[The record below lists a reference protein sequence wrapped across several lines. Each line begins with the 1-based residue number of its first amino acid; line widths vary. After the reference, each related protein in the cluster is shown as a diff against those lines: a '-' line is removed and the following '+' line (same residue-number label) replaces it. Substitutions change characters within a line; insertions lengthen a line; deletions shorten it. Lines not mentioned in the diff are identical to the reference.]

1 MITAFLLDFLTTIPQ
16 SICGTAVVLYI
27 FYILL
32 GEKPAWKNIVL
43 YTAVSLVLSFPLYIL
58 LTLFILLSG
67 FSYLMFNLMN
77 IILHSLLILI
87 VKWHEE
93 HKKIIWYS
101 ELAYFIMTL
110 PNMCVGGIINE
121 VLSDFGI
128 TSSYTDIKGLIIC
141 SILQAVVCGGEIC
154 LVIALDRKYSLHS
167 IAEYIRPGFQ
177 SWGKI
182 FLFFI
187 IMLLV
192 TSAGELIV
200 RLEITTNT
208 STSLFMLI
216 FCLVGLAGIHQTR
229 IKMLQEKAHQT
240 QAEMLEQQEMY
251 IQELEGIQ
259 SSMRSFRHDYKN
271 MMSSLYLQSREGNI
285 QEIEKNIHS
294 LIDEFDENIDRKM
307 NLTVQMANIRISEV
321 KSLLYKKITEIQK
334 KGIDFRMEVMY
345 PVEETGMKPLDL
357 SRVLGILLDNAVEA
371 VEQVHGDISLVIS
384 AQADG
389 VHIILDNMVDQDVD
403 IPKIYEDGYSTK
415 GSGRGTGLYSLRE
428 ITANYENVNL
438 MTECTN
444 LRFIQ
449 RIDILNKS
457 DKKIK

>member
-67 FSYLMFNLMN
+67 LSYLMFNLMN

-154 LVIALDRKYSLHS
+154 LVFALDRKYSLHS

-271 MMSSLYLQSREGNI
+271 MMSSLYLQSREGNM
-285 QEIEKNIHS
+285 EEVEKNIHG

-334 KGIDFRMEVMY
+334 KGIDFQMEVMY
-345 PVEETGMKPLDL
+345 PVEETSMKPIDL
-357 SRVLGILLDNAVEA
+357 SRALGILIDNAIEA
-371 VEQVHGDISLVIS
+371 AEPVQGNISLVIS
-384 AQADG
+384 AQEDG
-389 VHIILDNMVDQDVD
+389 VHIILDNTADQDVD
-403 IPKIYEDGYSTK
+403 ISKIYEDGYSTK
-415 GSGRGTGLYSLRE
+415 GNGRGTGLPSLRKILEKYPEASLLTE
-428 ITANYENVNL
+428 IKSG
-438 MTECTN
+438 
-444 LRFIQ
+444 RFIQ
-449 RIDILNKS
+449 KILIANT
-457 DKKIK
+457 

>member
-27 FYILL
+27 VYILL

-43 YTAVSLVLSFPLYIL
+43 YTAGSLVLSFPLYIL
-58 LTLFILLSG
+58 LTLCILLSG

-77 IILHSLLILI
+77 IILHSLLLLI
-87 VKWHEE
+87 VKWNDE

-141 SILQAVVCGGEIC
+141 SILQAVLCGGEIC
-154 LVIALDRKYSLHS
+154 LVLALDRKYSLHS

-192 TSAGELIV
+192 TSAGELIA

-216 FCLVGLAGIHQTR
+216 FCLVGLAGIHQIR

-259 SSMRSFRHDYKN
+259 NSMRSFRHDYKN

-285 QEIEKNIHS
+285 EEIEKNIHG
-294 LIDEFDENIDRKM
+294 LIDDFDENIDRKM

-357 SRVLGILLDNAVEA
+357 SRALGILLDNAIE
-371 VEQVHGDISLVIS
+371 ETEKTGGKISLVVS
-384 AQADG
+384 EQQDT
-389 VHIILDNMVDQDVD
+389 VHIIVENTIEQEVDLSR
-403 IPKIYEDGYSTK
+403 IYEEEYSTK
-415 GSGRGTGLYSLRE
+415 GSGRGNGLPGLRK
-428 ITANYENVNL
+428 ILQKYPGASL
-438 MTECTN
+438 MTECENGT
-444 LRFIQ
+444 FIQ
-449 RIDILNKS
+449 RLAIMR
-457 DKKIK
+457 

>member
-121 VLSDFGI
+121 VLSDFGV
-128 TSSYTDIKGLIIC
+128 TSSYTGIKGLIIC

-154 LVIALDRKYSLHS
+154 LVFALDRKYSLHS

-259 SSMRSFRHDYKN
+259 NSMRSFRHDYKN
-271 MMSSLYLQSREGNI
+271 MMSSLYLQSREGNM
-285 QEIEKNIHS
+285 EEVEKSIHG

-321 KSLLYKKITEIQK
+321 KSLLYQKITELQK
-334 KGIDFRMEVMY
+334 KGIDFQMEVMY
-345 PVEETGMKPLDL
+345 PVEESCMKPLDL
-357 SRVLGILLDNAVEA
+357 SRALGILLDNAIEA
-371 VEQVHGDISLVIS
+371 VEQVQGDISLVIS
-384 AQADG
+384 AQTDG
-389 VHIILDNMVDQDVD
+389 VHIILDNTTDQDVD
-403 IPKIYEDGYSTK
+403 ISKIYEDGYSTK
-415 GSGRGTGLYSLRE
+415 GSGRGTGLLSLRKIME
-428 ITANYENVNL
+428 KYPEASL
-438 MTECTN
+438 MTEIKSG
-444 LRFIQ
+444 RFIQ
-449 RIDILNKS
+449 KISILNS
-457 DKKIK
+457 

>member
-154 LVIALDRKYSLHS
+154 LVLALDRKYSLHS

-216 FCLVGLAGIHQTR
+216 FCLVGLAGIHQIR

-259 SSMRSFRHDYKN
+259 NSMRSFRHDYKN
-271 MMSSLYLQSREGNI
+271 MMSSLYLQSREGNM
-285 QEIEKNIHS
+285 EEVEKNIHG
-294 LIDEFDENIDRKM
+294 LID
-307 NLTVQMANIRISEV
+307 
-321 KSLLYKKITEIQK
+321 
-334 KGIDFRMEVMY
+334 
-345 PVEETGMKPLDL
+345 MKPLDL
-357 SRVLGILLDNAVEA
+357 SRALGILLDNAIEA
-371 VEQVHGDISLVIS
+371 VEQVQGDISLVIS
-384 AQADG
+384 AQTDG
-389 VHIILDNMVDQDVD
+389 VHIILDNTTDQDVD
-403 IPKIYEDGYSTK
+403 ISKIYEDGYSTK
-415 GSGRGTGLYSLRE
+415 GSGRGTGLLSLRKIME
-428 ITANYENVNL
+428 KYPEASL
-438 MTECTN
+438 MTEIKSG
-444 LRFIQ
+444 RFIQ
-449 RIDILNKS
+449 KISILNS
-457 DKKIK
+457 

>member
-58 LTLFILLSG
+58 LTLCMLFSG

-154 LVIALDRKYSLHS
+154 LVLALDRKYSLHS

-259 SSMRSFRHDYKN
+259 NSMRSFRHDYKN
-271 MMSSLYLQSREGNI
+271 MMSSLYLQSREGNM
-285 QEIEKNIHS
+285 EEVEKSIHG

-321 KSLLYKKITEIQK
+321 KSLLYQKITELQK
-334 KGIDFRMEVMY
+334 KGIDFQMEVMY
-345 PVEETGMKPLDL
+345 PVEETCMKPLDL
-357 SRVLGILLDNAVEA
+357 SRALGILLDNAIEA
-371 VEQVHGDISLVIS
+371 VEQVQGDISLVIS
-384 AQADG
+384 AQTDG
-389 VHIILDNMVDQDVD
+389 VHIILDNTTDQDVD
-403 IPKIYEDGYSTK
+403 ISKIYEDGYSTK
-415 GSGRGTGLYSLRE
+415 GSGRGTGLPSLRKIME
-428 ITANYENVNL
+428 KYPEASL
-438 MTECTN
+438 MTEIN
-444 LRFIQ
+444 NGRFVQ
-449 RIDILNKS
+449 KILIENTQ
-457 DKKIK
+457 

>member
-67 FSYLMFNLMN
+67 LSYLMFNLMN

-121 VLSDFGI
+121 VLSGFGI

-154 LVIALDRKYSLHS
+154 LVLALDRKYSLHS

-192 TSAGELIV
+192 TSAGELIA

-259 SSMRSFRHDYKN
+259 NSMRSFRHDYKN
-271 MMSSLYLQSREGNI
+271 MMSSLYLQSREGNM
-285 QEIEKNIHS
+285 EEVEKNIHG

-357 SRVLGILLDNAVEA
+357 SRALGILLDNAIE
-371 VEQVHGDISLVIS
+371 ETEKTGGKISLVVSEQQDI
-384 AQADG
+384 
-389 VHIILDNMVDQDVD
+389 VHIIVENTIEQEVDLSR
-403 IPKIYEDGYSTK
+403 IYEEGYSTK
-415 GSGRGTGLYSLRE
+415 GSGRGNGLPGLRK
-428 ITANYENVNL
+428 ILQKYPGASL
-438 MTECTN
+438 MTECENGT
-444 LRFIQ
+444 FIQ
-449 RIDILNKS
+449 RLAIMR
-457 DKKIK
+457 